1 VAAELYARV
10 ILDMVSNAVD
20 RPFQYAVPL
29 RLAGKIEVGSRV
41 LVPFRSRQMA
51 AYVVALDTEP
61 LINNTREIIDIQD
74 PFPVLQPEFV
84 ELSHWLSR
92 RFFSR
97 WIESI
102 HLCLPP
108 AGEKAKARH
117 VEKVL
122 PLFPP
127 EIMREESARIKSKAF
142 RQALILEHLALA
154 GEGLPWTVLKAKTG
168 AGRQSLVPLTKRG
181 WVKIEAV
188 PLEGLLW
195 DKPRVE
201 GTKSKKLTLTREQE
215 AAWREIKEGFTGRQ
229 KQFLIFGVTGSG
241 KTELYLRAAEEA
253 LKRGRTVLFLVPEIA
268 LTPQIIEQLKRRFPD
283 SFALLHSSLSPGE
296 RYEQWLRVKRGEA
309 RVVLGARSAVFAPLS
324 NIGLIVMDEEHENT
338 YKQSDS
344 PRYHTRDVA
353 RWRAAYHDAVLLMG
367 SATPSLET
375 FLDTRG
381 EKAKLLTLTR
391 RVEGHRLPD
400 VEVVDMRREFSAGNR
415 GIFSRSLQKA
425 MEETLHRQE
434 QIMLFLNR
442 RGFAGFQ
449 LCRQCG
455 LVLKCPSCDVSLTY
469 HSSPEH
475 LQCHYCGYRRA
486 VLQFCPQC
494 KSRYLR
500 NFGLGTQK
508 VEREVQNIFPGVEVV
523 RMDSDTTAVKGAYDR
538 IWSSF
543 KEKRAS
549 VLIGTQMI
557 AKGFDFPG
565 VTLVGIV
572 AADIT
577 LHLPDFRAGERTF
590 QLLSQA
596 AGRSGR
602 GAQRGRVIIQ
612 TFTPWHYSIKAASEH
627 NYKDFLQEELKRRK
641 LLLYPPFS
649 EIILINCSSLQ
660 EPKARL
666 FAGKLKAV
674 LAESLSILEKKET
687 ELLGPSPAPLF
698 KIKDRFRYQLIFK
711 GTGLQQYAGIIRDVV
726 WKFSQETG
734 EEIRVTVDFNP
745 MMML

>member
-1 VAAELYARV
+1 MAAKLYVRV

-20 RPFQYAVPL
+20 RPFQYAVPSH
-29 RLAGKIEVGSRV
+29 LAGKIEVGSRV
-41 LVPFRSRQMA
+41 LVPFRSRQMV
-51 AYVVALDTEP
+51 AYVVALDREP
-61 LINNTREIIDIQD
+61 LINNTRDIIDIQD

-127 EIMREESARIKSKAF
+127 EIMREESARLKSKAF

-154 GEGLPWTVLKAKTG
+154 EEGLPWRVLKAKTG
-168 AGRQSLVPLTKRG
+168 AGRQSLVPLIKRG
-181 WVKIEAV
+181 WLKIETV
-188 PLEGLLW
+188 PSESPLW
-195 DKPRVE
+195 DKPQVE
-201 GTKSKKLTLTREQE
+201 GTISKKLTLTSEQE

-268 LTPQIIEQLKRRFPD
+268 LTPQIIEQLKTRFPD

-338 YKQSDS
+338 YKQSES

-375 FLDTRG
+375 FLDTRRK
-381 EKAKLLTLTR
+381 KAKLLTLTR

-400 VEVVDMRREFSAGNR
+400 VEVVDMRREFGAGNR
-415 GIFSRSLQKA
+415 GIFSRSLRKA

-469 HSSPEH
+469 HSSPEL

-486 VLQFCPQC
+486 ALQFCAQC
-494 KSRYLR
+494 K
-500 NFGLGTQK
+500 
-508 VEREVQNIFPGVEVV
+508 
-523 RMDSDTTAVKGAYDR
+523 
-538 IWSSF
+538 
-543 KEKRAS
+543 
-549 VLIGTQMI
+549 
-557 AKGFDFPG
+557 
-565 VTLVGIV
+565 
-572 AADIT
+572 
-577 LHLPDFRAGERTF
+577 
-590 QLLSQA
+590 
-596 AGRSGR
+596 
-602 GAQRGRVIIQ
+602 
-612 TFTPWHYSIKAASEH
+612 
-627 NYKDFLQEELKRRK
+627 
-641 LLLYPPFS
+641 
-649 EIILINCSSLQ
+649 
-660 EPKARL
+660 
-666 FAGKLKAV
+666 
-674 LAESLSILEKKET
+674 
-687 ELLGPSPAPLF
+687 
-698 KIKDRFRYQLIFK
+698 
-711 GTGLQQYAGIIRDVV
+711 
-726 WKFSQETG
+726 
-734 EEIRVTVDFNP
+734 
-745 MMML
+745 